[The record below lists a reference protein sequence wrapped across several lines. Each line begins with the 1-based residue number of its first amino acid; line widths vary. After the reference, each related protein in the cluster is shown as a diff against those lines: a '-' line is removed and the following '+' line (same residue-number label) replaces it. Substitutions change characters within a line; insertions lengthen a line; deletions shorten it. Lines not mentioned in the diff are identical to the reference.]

1 MARLIVV
8 TPNPAVDTTY
18 AVEAQAVGESH
29 RVLDVQRR
37 PGGKGIN
44 VARGLAALGHD
55 PVCVLPLGGTSGAWV
70 AAAVGDLGLEASVTP
85 IAGLTRTCVAVT
97 DAAAHPTVYNEPGP
111 DVSPAEW
118 DALLADVARL
128 LDGAAML
135 VVSGSLPRGTDVA
148 VVARLVAAARAAGVP
163 VLLDVSGASLL
174 AAADAGADVVK
185 PNADEL
191 LAATGAATV
200 ADGVAELRRRGAGL
214 VVVSRGTA
222 GLVASASAGE
232 YSAAAVPGITGN
244 PTGAGDAATAG
255 LAAALLDGR
264 PVEDALRWAA
274 AMGAAAVLRPVA
286 GEVDVDAFRRFV
298 ASGPAPRTPD
308 QPTDESSAP

>member
-1 MARLIVV
+1 MEGVE
-8 TPNPAVDTTY
+8 VDL
-18 AVEAQAVGESH
+18 AGDGPQHGGGAEG
-29 RVLDVQRR
+29 RG
-37 PGGKGIN
+37 PGQGF
-44 VARGLAALGHD
+44 V
-55 PVCVLPLGGTSGAWV
+55 
-70 AAAVGDLGLEASVTP
+70 
-85 IAGLTRTCVAVT
+85 
-97 DAAAHPTVYNEPGP
+97 
-111 DVSPAEW
+111 
-118 DALLADVARL
+118 
-128 LDGAAML
+128 DGAA
-135 VVSGSLPRGTDVA
+135 VDERGGEA
-148 VVARLVAAARAAGVP
+148 RGGGVARLVAAARAAGVP

-222 GLVASASAGE
+222 GLVASGAAGE

-274 AMGAAAVLRPVA
+274 AMGTAAVLRPVA
-286 GEVDVDAFRRFV
+286 GEVDLDAFRRFV

-308 QPTDESSAP
+308 QPTDESSTP